1 MGRNSKKKNKKTK
14 KQRQQQLQQKPWTG
28 LWEREAGKKNSRP
41 LVISATSFAD
51 FFFCAFSLLRPE
63 PKPTQIKL

>member
-1 MGRNSKKKNKKTK
+1 MGRNSKKNPK

-28 LWEREAGKKNSRP
+28 LWEREAEKKNSRP